1 MSGAAVRHGQAPVHP
16 SGIPSSWVRCGQ
28 RPPQVRSPALGQ
40 HVLFLQW
47 VWLVLWSSACLQGR
61 RETTST
67 LPGGLFFCTGVQ
79 ALGNQMI
86 GGQGRLLLQ
95 GVRTTCSSKNK
106 VASLE
111 QQSAS
116 KAGECSFSLK
126 LTIFPKLYDYI

>member
-1 MSGAAVRHGQAPVHP
+1 MSAAAVRCEQEPVHS

-40 HVLFLQW
+40 HVLLLQW
-47 VWLVLWSSACLQGR
+47 VWLVLWSSVCFQGR

-67 LPGGLFFCTGVQ
+67 LPGGLFLLYRGTGPGQ
-79 ALGNQMI
+79 SRDRRTGPSPSA
-86 GGQGRLLLQ
+86 GGQDHLLEQEQ
-95 GVRTTCSSKNK
+95 G
-106 VASLE
+106 ASLD

-126 LTIFPKLYDYI
+126 LTNFPKFMIKF